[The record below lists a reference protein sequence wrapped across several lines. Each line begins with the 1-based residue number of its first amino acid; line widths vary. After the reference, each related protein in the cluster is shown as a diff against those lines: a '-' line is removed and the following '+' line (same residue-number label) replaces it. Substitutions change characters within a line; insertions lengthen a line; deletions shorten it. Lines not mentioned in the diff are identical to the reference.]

1 MTMLIWHDDVYGLI
15 RWKMGLGL
23 SHDVITGFSVPDFV
37 ACAESL
43 GARGARA
50 TSAGD
55 LLPALTDAVA
65 PASSGN
71 IRAVLVVPDRK
82 VNARRARPAGSHRGL
97 PSLNDRRRDSPT
109 SARGREPGPGS

>member
-37 ACAESL
+37 ACAESF

-65 PASSGN
+65 ADVVGERPGRSGRPGQASKRTPS
-71 IRAVLVVPDRK
+71 P
-82 VNARRARPAGSHRGL
+82 ARRI
-97 PSLNDRRRDSPT
+97 T
-109 SARGREPGPGS
+109 SRSA